1 MDKSTN
7 ALNWF
12 EIPATDI
19 QRAINFYQH
28 VFDIKMET
36 MDMMDSKMAFFPFE
50 PGSGKLSGALIQ
62 GEHHKPSTEG
72 TFVYLNANPSMD
84 ESLAKIEAAGGKI
97 LNPKTS
103 LGDGHGFCAYMMDT
117 EGNCVGIH
125 SLE

>member
-1 MDKSTN
+1 MESTTN
-7 ALNWF
+7 AINWF
-12 EIPATDI
+12 EIAALDI
-19 QRAINFYQH
+19 DRAKTFYET

-36 MDMMDSKMAFFPFE
+36 MEMMGSKMAFFPFE
-50 PGSGKLSGALIQ
+50 PGSGKLSGAVVQ

-84 ESLAKIEAAGGKI
+84 DNLSKVEAAGGKI

-103 LGDGHGFCAYMMDT
+103 LGDGHGFCAYIMDT